1 MEELRLDL
9 FMRHHRGSGLRY
21 TLVYGAATAAGG
33 AVRLLSRD
41 YALDDLRA
49 APAWLDRIASMT
61 TCPPGELRDFPAA
74 HAYRLLPPPRRPPP
88 PELPCDSEFDM

>member
-33 AVRLLSRD
+33 AARLLSRD

-74 HAYRLLPPPRRPPP
+74 HAYRLLPPP
-88 PELPCDSEFDM
+88 ELPCDSEFDM